1 MKLRRQSYLIF
12 LMMTTFV
19 VGQSNVGTTSAS
31 FLDMGIGA
39 RSLSMGGA
47 FTAVAD
53 DATALYWNP
62 AGITAVTQPTTHFY
76 YAPWFA
82 GIDFTHVAAVVPL
95 GRMGA
100 IGISITSVSMEEMKV
115 RTVSV
120 PEGTGE
126 LFEVNNLA
134 LSTTYAKK
142 LTDRFSFGVNL
153 KFIQEKIWHMNAN
166 TIAADIGCLFIT
178 KNRGIR
184 IGMSI
189 SNFGSKMKMEGFDTE
204 RDFDIDENIYGN
216 NDRIDAHLDTQGWPL
231 PLIFRAGISKD
242 VLDSKTHKL
251 TLAGDAIHP
260 NNNYEYLN
268 LGLEYT
274 FKGMASIRAG
284 QSNVFLEEYE
294 DKDLNGNG
302 KIDADEKG
310 AFHDALSNQF
320 TIGVGL
326 NYKIPRGPRI
336 QLDYVLRDFGV
347 LQSVGGYS
355 LNISF

>member
-1 MKLRRQSYLIF
+1 MKIRHQNYLI
-12 LMMTTFV
+12 LIMMSTLV
-19 VGQSNVGTTSAS
+19 VGQSNVGTTAAS

-39 RSLSMGGA
+39 RSLAMGSA

-62 AGITAVTQPTTHFY
+62 AGITGVTQPSTHFY
-76 YAPWFA
+76 YAPWFVD
-82 GIDFTHVAAVVPL
+82 IDFTHGAAVVPM
-95 GRMGA
+95 GRMGS
-100 IGISITSVSMEEMKV
+100 IGIAITSISMEEMKV

-242 VLDSKTHKL
+242 VLNSKMHKL

-260 NNNYEYLN
+260 NNNYEYVN
-268 LGLEYT
+268 LGMEYT
-274 FKGMASIRAG
+274 FMGIGSFRAG
-284 QSNVFLEEYE
+284 QSYLFLEEGDTSE
-294 DKDLNGNG
+294 ELK
-302 KIDADEKG
+302 
-310 AFHDALSNQF
+310 NQF
-320 TIGVGL
+320 TIGAGL

-336 QLDYVLRDFGV
+336 QLDYVIRDFGV

>member
-1 MKLRRQSYLIF
+1 MMKRIYITGISFITAF
-12 LMMTTFV
+12 LF
-19 VGQSNVGTTSAS
+19 GQSNVGTSAAS
-31 FLDMGIGA
+31 FLDIGIGA
-39 RSLSMGGA
+39 RSLAMGSA
-47 FTAVAD
+47 FTSIAD
-53 DATALYWNP
+53 DASALYWNP
-62 AGITAVTQPTTHFY
+62 AGITGISQPSTHFY
-76 YAPWFA
+76 YSPWFV
-82 GIDFTHVAAVVPL
+82 GIDFTHGATVVPL

-100 IGISITSVSMEEMKV
+100 IGLSITSVSMDEMKV
-115 RTVSV
+115 RTEQV

-126 LFEVNNLA
+126 LFEVSNLA

-153 KFIQEKIWHMNAN
+153 KLVQEKIWHMNAS
-166 TIAADIGCLFIT
+166 TLAADVGCLFVT

-204 RDFDIDENIYGN
+204 KDFDIDENIYGN

-231 PLIFRAGISKD
+231 PLVFRAGLSKD
-242 VLDSKTHKL
+242 VLNSRMHKL

-260 NNNYEYLN
+260 SNNYEYLN

-274 FKGMASIRAG
+274 FMGIGSIRAG
-284 QSNVFLEEYE
+284 QSYIFLEEGDTSE
-294 DKDLNGNG
+294 ELK
-302 KIDADEKG
+302 
-310 AFHDALSNQF
+310 NQF
-320 TIGVGL
+320 TFGAGL
-326 NYKIPRGPRI
+326 NYKIPRGPQI

-347 LQSVGGYS
+347 LQTVGGYS